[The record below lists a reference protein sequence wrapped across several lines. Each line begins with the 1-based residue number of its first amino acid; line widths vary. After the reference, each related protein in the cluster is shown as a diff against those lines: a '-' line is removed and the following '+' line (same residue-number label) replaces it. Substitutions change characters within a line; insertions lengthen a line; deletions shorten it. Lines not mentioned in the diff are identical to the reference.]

1 LISAESVNAGE
12 SRVSNPQS
20 RISRRYSRYV
30 VGPDGLPLTLADL
43 PAVDTIRWVIFRKAQ
58 VVSAVKGGLLSM
70 DQACAQYRLSLDEFL
85 SWKSAIEKHGLKGLR
100 ATRIQ
105 DYRCPPSE

>member
-1 LISAESVNAGE
+1 
-12 SRVSNPQS
+12 VSNPQS
-20 RISRRYSRYV
+20 LISRRYSRYV

-58 VVSAVKGGLLSM
+58 VVFAVKGGLLPI
-70 DQACAQYRLSLDEFL
+70 DQACARYRLSLDEFL
-85 SWKSAIEKHGLKGLR
+85 SWQTSVETHGLKGLR

-105 DYRCPPSE
+105 DYRRLPSE